1 MMIGLLDYGL
11 SNLRNV
17 QKAFEHLGV
26 EVQLVAEGAAVAGV
40 DKLVL
45 PGVGAFGAGMAGLA
59 ARGLVEPLCRAV
71 AEGMPLLGI
80 CLGMQLLFEA
90 SEESPGV
97 AGLGLLPGVVRRF
110 DNSELVVPHVGW
122 NQLSFAAADPLL
134 DGVSPEAYAYFVHSY
149 YCQPADP
156 ADVLATT
163 DYDRAFAAIVRR
175 RNLIGI
181 QFHPEK
187 SQATGLRILRN
198 FCEENREWREWTD
211 EANEEINCE

>member
-1 MMIGLLDYGL
+1 VNIGLLDYGL

-26 EVQLVAEGAAVAGV
+26 EVRLVAVGAAVAGV

-45 PGVGAFGAGMAGLA
+45 PGVGSFGCGMAGLE
-59 ARGLVEPLCRAV
+59 ARGLVEPVRRAV
-71 AEGMPLLGI
+71 AEGVPLLGI
-80 CLGMQLLFEA
+80 CLGMQLLFER
-90 SEESPGV
+90 SDESPGV

-110 DNSELVVPHVGW
+110 EKSELVVPHVGW

-134 DGVSPEAYAYFVHSY
+134 DGVSAKAYAYFVHSY
-149 YCQPADP
+149 YCEPADP

-163 DYDRAFAAIVRR
+163 DYGRAFAAIVRR
-175 RNLIGI
+175 QNLTGI

-187 SQATGLRILRN
+187 SQATGLQILRN
-198 FCEENREWREWTD
+198 FAARESRMARMD
-211 EANEEINCE
+211 E

>member
-1 MMIGLLDYGL
+1 LIAGLIDYGL

-71 AEGMPLLGI
+71 AQGMPLLGI

-122 NQLSFAAADPLL
+122 NQLSFATADPLL
-134 DGVSPEAYAYFVHSY
+134 DGVSPKAYAYFVHSY
-149 YCQPADP
+149 YCEPADP
-156 ADVLATT
+156 ADVLATS
-163 DYDRAFAAIVRR
+163 DYGRAFAAIVRR
-175 RNLIGI
+175 QNLIGI

-198 FCEENREWREWTD
+198 FCEENREWTNG
-211 EANEEINCE
+211 ANEENRE